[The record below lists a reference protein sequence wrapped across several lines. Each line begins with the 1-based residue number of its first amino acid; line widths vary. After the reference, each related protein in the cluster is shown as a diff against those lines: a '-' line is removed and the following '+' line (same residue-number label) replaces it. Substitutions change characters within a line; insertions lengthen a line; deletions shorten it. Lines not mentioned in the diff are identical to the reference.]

1 MKFCSVCRQ
10 RYDDAQNFC
19 LNDGATLEVFSS
31 ESQVPTAHYAD
42 LNDLT
47 VKPTEASPTIFSPP
61 PGPPTSLPQ
70 KEERLTDLFPNI
82 KSPHSVSPSKS
93 NPLLIALISIF
104 ATLGVVGLIG
114 GGAWLWVCTGQA
126 SNQISSNPASN
137 SNQNSPILSKSNART
152 DSNQNSRP
160 DKKSSNTDT
169 SNTTISSNRTET
181 APANLTPAPIEN
193 SAIDLQVKFTNLGKT
208 QNYPVSG
215 GSITIQIE
223 GKTLT
228 ASTNNAGIAYFKSV
242 SCDKSVRISV
252 KSEDGS
258 GTFNRQL
265 KCGTNTAWSYQTD
278 CFVAGKNGGCA
289 IEQVK

>member
-1 MKFCSVCRQ
+1 MKFCPVCRQ

-19 LNDGATLEVFSS
+19 LNDGVSLEVYSV
-31 ESQVPTAHYAD
+31 ESQVPTAHYVD
-42 LNDLT
+42 SNDLT

-61 PGPPTSLPQ
+61 PVSPTSLPQ

-82 KSPHSVSPSKS
+82 GSPHSVSLSKS

-114 GGAWLWVCTGQA
+114 GGAWLWLGTGQA
-126 SNQISSNPASN
+126 SNQVSSNSSAN
-137 SNQNSPILSKSNART
+137 SNQNSSTIAKSKTPAE
-152 DSNQNSRP
+152 SNQNSKP
-160 DKKSSNTDT
+160 DKKSSNTDN
-169 SNTTISSNRTET
+169 SNLTVSSNNKTET
-181 APANLTPAPIEN
+181 APASPTPLEN
-193 SAIDLQVKFTNLGKT
+193 SAVDLQVKLTDLGKT

-215 GSITIQIE
+215 GSITIQTD

-242 SCDKSVRISV
+242 SCDKPARISV
-252 KSEDGS
+252 KSEDGN
-258 GTFNRQL
+258 GTFTRQL
-265 KCGTNTAWSYQTD
+265 KCGANAAWSYQTD